1 MSQTIIEYL
10 DNVIKPALTEQACKK
25 GLSQAEM
32 LREKEYVI
40 NGVSILVDADRK
52 STNISENIR
61 KIISSMEHSAFSELK
76 VLENCTAVS
85 SSLCNKEISS
95 SVESINAIMILKS
108 VSDCIAKP
116 KDCECHLRVTCNETV
131 QFTKVAGVFDA
142 SNNCIEA
149 EVVGICDDS
158 NHCIEASS

>member
-40 NGVSILVDADRK
+40 NGVSISVEGIGRGQQ
-52 STNISENIR
+52 IR
-61 KIISSMEHSAFSELK
+61 KIISSMELSAFSELK

-85 SSLCNKEISS
+85 SSLCNKELVSS
-95 SVESINAIMILKS
+95 LESINAIMNLKS
-108 VSDCIAKP
+108 VSDCINKP
-116 KDCECHLRVTCNETV
+116 KDCECHFRVTCNETV
-131 QFTKVAGVFDA
+131 QFTKVAGVFDS

-149 EVVGICDDS
+149 EVAGICDDS